1 MTTINSKDV
10 FLVTLLTLT
19 VLMTGPVSALGQ
31 INNNEREPLLARP
44 SNTAL
49 ATSTIDEGE
58 VTSTAPVTPA
68 WFSVEKLSGDKES
81 LAVGDMVVGP
91 GKVEL
96 EVKPGQTVNFEI
108 SVSNRISDNRI
119 FEITVEDMAGSADAS
134 KSVELLGEEKGP
146 YSLKDYISFPS
157 KRFELDLGDR
167 ARLPVTISIP
177 PDAEPGGFYGSVLI
191 STVQEDQTGDT
202 STARSPIVARIGT
215 LFFETVPGEVERSG
229 DTKSISMLDSKW
241 WYEKGPIKLSVLYEN
256 TGSVHLNPYGELRI
270 KNLFGEEVGFL
281 EIEPWFVLPK
291 SLRSRELTWD
301 RELLFGRYTATV
313 LINRGYDDI
322 VDERRVVFWVLP
334 WKIAGGIFVILFII
348 IFSLRFFFRTFEFK
362 RKA

>member
-1 MTTINSKDV
+1 MTTINYRDV
-10 FLVTLLTLT
+10 VIVTLLTSALFMVGT
-19 VLMTGPVSALGQ
+19 ISALGQ
-31 INNNEREPLLARP
+31 IENDKRAPLLATP
-44 SNTAL
+44 SAMAL
-49 ATSTIDEGE
+49 ATTSQDLGE
-58 VTSTAPVTPA
+58 ATAITPVAPA
-68 WFSVEKLSGDKES
+68 WFSVEKLTGDN

-108 SVSNRISDNRI
+108 SVANRISDNRT
-119 FEITVEDMAGSADAS
+119 FEITVEDMAGSADGS
-134 KSVELLGEEKGP
+134 KSVELLGEERGP
-146 YSLKDYISFPS
+146 YSLKDYLSFPS

-167 ARLPVTISIP
+167 ARLPITISIP

-191 STVQEDQTGDT
+191 STVQEDQVGE
-202 STARSPIVARIGT
+202 SSNTARSPIVARIGT
-215 LFFETVPGEVERSG
+215 LFFVTVPGEVERSG
-229 DTKSISMLDSKW
+229 DTKSIALLDSKW

-270 KNLFGEEVGFL
+270 KNLFGEQVGFVEL
-281 EIEPWFVLPK
+281 DPWFVLPK
-291 SLRSRELTWD
+291 SLRSREVTWD

-313 LINRGYDDI
+313 FINRGYDDI
-322 VDERRVVFWVLP
+322 IDERSVVFWVLP
-334 WKIAGGIFVILFII
+334 WKIAGGIFVVLFII